1 MRQSFNAVVI
11 ITKKSLQ
18 NNVTAIVLSK
28 QVQIKVVSDFKIL
41 IN

>member
-18 NNVTAIVLSK
+18 NNVTATVLSK